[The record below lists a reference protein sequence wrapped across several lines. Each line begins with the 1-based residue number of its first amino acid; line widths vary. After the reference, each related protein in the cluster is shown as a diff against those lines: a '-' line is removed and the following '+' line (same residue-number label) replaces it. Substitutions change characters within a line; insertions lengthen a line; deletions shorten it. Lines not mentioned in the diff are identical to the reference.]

1 MPAVKKTA
9 AKPRG
14 TKKAARKAPA
24 KSSTRKSSA
33 RKSSAATSA
42 GRVVA
47 ASRKVAYYNQSTGF
61 TCGPSSLMMVM
72 NALDP
77 KVKIARTLELQLWR
91 EATTIFMG
99 AGHGGSGALGL
110 ALAAKRRGFGAEV
123 WMNRAGVFL
132 SDRLDD
138 KDRVKVMR
146 LLQEADLAEAKRLR
160 VPIRRGNPSIDELR
174 MAMAKGAIP
183 IVLVSTNLFHGD
195 DTPHWVVVSHIDDD
209 EVRVNDPW
217 ISRELGQTARQQT
230 GRAVSHADFKR
241 MTVYGP
247 KKERSTVLITRG

>member
-1 MPAVKKTA
+1 MPARRKAA
-9 AKPRG
+9 AKPR
-14 TKKAARKAPA
+14 AARKV
-24 KSSTRKSSA
+24 A
-33 RKSSAATSA
+33 RKPAARKV
-42 GRVVA
+42 GIA
-47 ASRKVAYYNQSTGF
+47 AKPRPVAYYNQSTGF
-61 TCGPSSLMMVM
+61 TCGPSSLMMAM
-72 NALDP
+72 NALDS

-110 ALAAKRRGFGAEV
+110 ALAARRRGFSAEV
-123 WMNRAGVFL
+123 WMNKGGVFL

-138 KDRVKVMR
+138 KDRVQVMR
-146 LLQEADLAEAKRLR
+146 LLQQADLEEAKRLR
-160 VPIRRGNPSIDELR
+160 IPVHRGNPSIAELKQ
-174 MAMAKGAIP
+174 AMAAGAIP

-195 DTPHWVVVSHIDDD
+195 DTPHWVVVSAIGDD
-209 EVRVNDPW
+209 EIRVNDPW

-247 KKERSTVLITRG
+247 KKERSTVLIRRG

>member
-1 MPAVKKTA
+1 MPARRKAA
-9 AKPRG
+9 AKPRAAG
-14 TKKAARKAPA
+14 KVARKPAARKAAIVA
-24 KSSTRKSSA
+24 KPRP
-33 RKSSAATSA
+33 
-42 GRVVA
+42 
-47 ASRKVAYYNQSTGF
+47 VAYYNQSTGF
-61 TCGPSSLMMVM
+61 TCGPSSLMMAM

-110 ALAAKRRGFGAEV
+110 ALAARRRGFSADV
-123 WMNRAGVFL
+123 WMNKGGVFL

-138 KDRVKVMR
+138 KDRVQVMR
-146 LLQEADLAEAKRLR
+146 LLQQADLEEARRLR
-160 VPIRRGNPSIDELR
+160 IPVHRGNPSIAELR
-174 MAMAKGAIP
+174 QAMAAGAIP

-195 DTPHWVVVSHIDDD
+195 DTPHWVVVSAIEDD
-209 EVRVNDPW
+209 EIRVNDPW

-247 KKERSTVLITRG
+247 KKERATVLIRRG